1 MAQPDIKVLLIETG
15 SGHPDAI
22 YRCLAEYRQLAF
34 GITRAKNV
42 ADALEAARDRD
53 IEIAVLDASDEGD
66 SGTQLLAELRIAKFP
81 LQVVA
86 VTGEDSSEVM
96 ELGAADHVPISEIQS
111 HELPRALVRQWVRS
125 RDTTRREGDEEDAE
139 SPAAREIV
147 EEQREVVDRFHRVE
161 ATFKALMPSS
171 GRTYAEL
178 SEAERL
184 QLRLNLVEVYIDITK
199 VYYAR
204 GDEESEELIRKF
216 CDQLASLRVPPK
228 ELTSIHMAGLEL
240 MLTEPGQPHR
250 EGLISQNRLVFI
262 DILLNLLGLHYSL
275 LSDTEAAAEE

>member
-1 MAQPDIKVLLIETG
+1 VAQPDIKVLLIETG

-34 GITRAKNV
+34 GITRVRSV

-53 IEIAVLDASDEGD
+53 IEIAVLDASDEED
-66 SGTQLLAELRIAKFP
+66 SGTQLLAELWIAKFP

-86 VTGEDSSEVM
+86 VTGVDASEVM
-96 ELGAADHVPISEIQS
+96 ELGAADHVPISDIQS

-147 EEQREVVDRFHRVE
+147 EGQREIVDRFHRVE
-161 ATFKALMPSS
+161 ATFKALMPGS

-216 CDQLASLRVPPK
+216 CGQLAGLRVPPK

-262 DILLNLLGLHYSL
+262 DILLNLLGIHYSL
-275 LSDTEAAAEE
+275 LNDTEAAAEE